1 MDAMTKNVKLA
12 LSLYDQTPKDTIITD
27 ADTVLADLI
36 EQIDPQTT
44 GCGKELLEAYLRTD
58 SKDSFMNCFEL
69 ITGVSFEEYV
79 DRCIA
84 QTTKAGE

>member
-12 LSLYDQTPKDTIITD
+12 ISLYGQTPKNAIITD
-27 ADTVLADLI
+27 ADIVLADLI
-36 EQIDPQTT
+36 EQIDPPTT
-44 GCGKELLEAYLRTD
+44 GCGKELLEAYLRAD

-84 QTTKAGE
+84 QTTTMDE